1 MYNVVVVS
9 GEQQSV
15 IHISTLFQMLFPY
28 RPLQSIEQSSLCYTV
43 GPYQIS
49 ILYIVMSICQ
59 SQPFNLSLPL
69 FPSVCVCVCVCVCAQ
84 LLSCVCLFV
93 TPWTGAHQ
101 APLSMKFS
109 KQEYWRGLPSPSPGD
124 LPPQGLNLGLLHH
137 RQILHHLS
145 YQGSPGNP
153 KFFLHRRPLS

>member
-69 FPSVCVCVCVCVCAQ
+69 FPSVCVCVCVCLVAQ
-84 LLSCVCLFV
+84 LCLPLCDPMDWSPPGSPV
-93 TPWTGAHQ
+93 HEILQ
-101 APLSMKFS
+101 AGILERVAIPFS
-109 KQEYWRGLPSPSPGD
+109 RGSSPSGIKPGTPTSQAD
-124 LPPQGLNLGLLHH
+124 SAPSELPRKPW
-137 RQILHHLS
+137 
-145 YQGSPGNP
+145 
-153 KFFLHRRPLS
+153 